1 MWISHVEL
9 LRVSQQ
15 ILEQALQVP
24 GLLQVLES
32 KLGA

>member
-1 MWISHVEL
+1 MWISHGEL

-15 ILEQALQVP
+15 ILVQALQVL

-32 KLGA
+32 KRGA